1 MNLPRF
7 AVKNPVATIM
17 VMMLII
23 ILGVVSWTNLPLD
36 LMPDMNPPI
45 VAVMTSY
52 PGAGPEEVKEMV
64 TKPIEQVV
72 GASQGLKT
80 MTSQSSTGVS
90 LIIAQFDW
98 GVDTSEIRED
108 LASRLGRIQLAEGVD
123 EPTLLKFDPS
133 MMPIMQFTVADGEDI
148 AGLQNKVENNIL
160 PQLQNIEGV
169 ASVSVSGGY
178 NEEVL
183 VQLDQKKME
192 QFHLSQEQIT
202 QLIQGNN
209 LTYPGGMVSGEDEKL
224 NLRIMGKVDSIESLR
239 QLPVSLTPADGT
251 VKVVKLVDIAQVD
264 LAQKDMTTLARSNGQ
279 ESLMVSIQK
288 EGTANTAQ
296 VSKEVQTKM
305 NELSSDN
312 PDLKFSVASDQGEII
327 EKSVSNVGS
336 SLLYG
341 ALFAVLVISIFLRS
355 AGSTLIIALSIPFSV
370 IATFVMMFFSGLSL
384 NIMSLGGLA
393 LGVGMLVDNAIVVLE
408 NIYRHM
414 ALSKSRAE
422 AAIKGTYEVAGAIT
436 SSTLTTIA
444 VFLPVVFI
452 GGMVGELFKELAMT
466 VSFSLAAS
474 LLVALTVIPC
484 LAVLLINPG
493 KLKSRRESTIYKNII
508 TWALNNRLVT
518 LGLVVLLFLGSLV
531 MVPRIG
537 TEFLPAQDEGM
548 FNIDIKLSEGST
560 LNQTLKV
567 VEEVEQ
573 AAKNIPEIDILT
585 ATIGGGSGFS
595 GYSTEENTAA
605 INVKLTGSKERSKS
619 TAKIM
624 TELKQNLASLGKDVS
639 LNFQETNSLAAMSG
653 EPSAVEVRIAGQD
666 MTEIKK
672 YADEL
677 KKRVANVKEINE
689 ITDSLETSKPEYQFV
704 VDKEKALANG
714 LTSYQI
720 ASFIYDSL
728 NGQVATKISSGG
740 LEKDV
745 RVKISGLQNTKE
757 SIENLT
763 MKTPAGNTVALKNL
777 GSVEKGQSPV
787 TIDRENQNDVITLSM
802 AFSDSDLGTVSGEVQ
817 AEIDKMVDDLAIDRN
832 LNTIE
837 LSGGTEM
844 MNDAFDDL
852 TLAMFLAV
860 IFVYIIMA
868 SLFGSFL
875 YPLIILFTLPLALI
889 GVTGG
894 LLVSGDSFG
903 ITAFI
908 GVIILAG
915 IVVNNAIVFVD
926 YAGKLIREGTAVREA
941 LIRTGLTRLR
951 PILMTALTT
960 ILGLAPL
967 AAGLGEGTEIQAPMA
982 IAVIG
987 GLFSSTVLT
996 LIVIPVLLSIVE
1008 NFRGFRKKMRF
1019 IFEKLDE
1026 FEKEDQKK
1034 QIVTAK

>member
-17 VMMLII
+17 IMMMII
-23 ILGVVSWTNLPLD
+23 ILGVVSWTNLQMD
-36 LMPDMNPPI
+36 LMPNMNPPI
-45 VAVMTSY
+45 LAVLTSY
-52 PGAGPEEVKEMV
+52 PGSGPEEVKEMV
-64 TKPIEQVV
+64 TKPVEQIV

-80 MTSQSSTGVS
+80 MTSQSSSGVS
-90 LIIAQFDW
+90 LVIAQFEW
-98 GVDTSEIRED
+98 GADTTEIRED
-108 LASRLGRIQLAEGVD
+108 LATRLARIELD
-123 EPTLLKFDPS
+123 EAVGEPSLLKYDPS
-133 MMPIMQFTVADGEDI
+133 MMPVLQFTVANGEDI
-148 AGLQNKVENNIL
+148 VGIQDKVEHDIL
-160 PQLQNIEGV
+160 PQFQNIEGV

-178 NEEVL
+178 SEEIL
-183 VQLDQKKME
+183 VQLDQKKLE
-192 QFHLSQEQIT
+192 QYHLSQERIT

-239 QLPVSLTPADGT
+239 QLPVSISAEEGA
-251 VKVVKLVDIAQVD
+251 VKVVKLAEIARVD
-264 LAQKDMTTLARSNGQ
+264 LVQKDITSLARSNGQ

-296 VSKEVQTKM
+296 VSREVRAKM
-305 NELSSDN
+305 AELSSEN
-312 PDLKFSVASDQGEII
+312 PELEFIVASDQGEII
-327 EKSVSNVGS
+327 EKSVSNVS
-336 SLLYG
+336 TSLLYG
-341 ALFAVLVISIFLRS
+341 ALFAVLVISVFLRS

-370 IATFVMMFFSGLSL
+370 VATFVMMYFSGLTL

-408 NIYRHM
+408 NIYRRL
-414 ALSKSRAE
+414 AQSKSRAE
-422 AAIKGTYEVAGAIT
+422 AAIHGTSQVAGAIT

-444 VFLPVVFI
+444 VFLPVIFI

-466 VSFSLAAS
+466 VTFSLAAS
-474 LLVALTVIPC
+474 LLVALTVIPS
-484 LAVLLINPG
+484 LAVLLINPD
-493 KLKSRRESTIYKNII
+493 KIKNQRESTIYKNII

-518 LGLVVLLFLGSLV
+518 LGLAALLFLGSLA

-548 FNIDIKLSEGST
+548 FNIGIKLAEGST
-560 LNQTLKV
+560 LKQTLQV
-567 VEEVEQ
+567 VEEVEK
-573 AAKNIPEIDILT
+573 AARNIPEIDSVT
-585 ATIGGGSGFS
+585 AMIGSGGGLSSG
-595 GYSTEENTAA
+595 GYSPAENTAA
-605 INVKLTGSKERSKS
+605 VNVKLTGSRERTKATSKV
-619 TAKIM
+619 M
-624 TELKQNLASLGKDVS
+624 NELQQNLSPLAKEVS

-653 EPSAVEVRIAGQD
+653 ESSAVEVRIAGQD
-666 MTEIKK
+666 MPEIKR

-677 KKRVANVKEINE
+677 KKRMANVKEINE
-689 ITDSLETSKPEYQFV
+689 ITDSLEAAKPEYQFI
-704 VDKEKALANG
+704 VDKEKAFANG

-728 NGQVATKISSGG
+728 NGQIATKISSDGG
-740 LEKDV
+740 LEKEV
-745 RVKISGLQNTKE
+745 RVKVSGLQNTKE
-757 SIENLT
+757 SIENLS
-763 MKTPAGNTVALKNL
+763 MKTPAGNTVLLKNL
-777 GSVEKGQSPV
+777 GYVDKGQSPV
-787 TIDRENQNDVITLSM
+787 MINRENQHDVITLNLT
-802 AFSDSDLGTVSGEVQ
+802 FSGADLGTVSQKVQ
-817 AEIDKMVDDLAIDRN
+817 AEVDKMIEDLAIDSD

-844 MNDAFDDL
+844 MNGAFADL
-852 TLAMFLAV
+852 TLAMVLAV
-860 IFVYIIMA
+860 IFVYMIMA

-894 LLVSGDSFG
+894 LLASGDSFG

-926 YAGKLIREGTAVREA
+926 YAGKLISEGTAVRDA
-941 LIRTGLTRLR
+941 LVQAGLTRLR

-960 ILGLAPL
+960 ILGLLPL
-967 AAGLGEGTEIQAPMA
+967 AVGLGEGTEIQAPMA

-987 GLFSSTVLT
+987 GLLSSTVLT
-996 LIVIPVLLSIVE
+996 LVVIPVLLSLVQ

-1019 IFEKLDE
+1019 II
-1026 FEKEDQKK
+1026 QK
-1034 QIVTAK
+1034 T